1 MNSVAISLSVF
12 SISITLSFEMP
23 HSESAFLI
31 TSIIAL
37 LELIASF
44 PPRKIETLDALKQS
58 PNASEVTLGRDS

>member
-1 MNSVAISLSVF
+1 
-12 SISITLSFEMP
+12 MP

-44 PPRKIETLDALKQS
+44 PPLNIETLDALKQS

>member
-1 MNSVAISLSVF
+1 ML
-12 SISITLSFEMP
+12 

-31 TSIIAL
+31 ISIIAL

-44 PPRKIETLDALKQS
+44 PPLNIETLDALKQS